1 MNWMP
6 KCKYFL
12 IVFLIRRIAFIVVS
26 FQQVLDASIQLI
38 LLSYINLTF
47 MVVYGY
53 YMYHKFYFR
62 RRFELLNEF
71 FLIGSAVIWMVMKD
85 MSVHP
90 VQKEQLSQFHS
101 KSTLV
106 LVCLHIVYLAY

>member
-1 MNWMP
+1 MQVLSD
-6 KCKYFL
+6 L

-53 YMYHKFYFR
+53 YMYHT
-62 RRFELLNEF
+62 
-71 FLIGSAVIWMVMKD
+71 IS
-85 MSVHP
+85 
-90 VQKEQLSQFHS
+90 
-101 KSTLV
+101 STSEEDSNSSTNSF
-106 LVCLHIVYLAY
+106 